1 MQVEITAE
9 AERNLVDIALRIAA
23 DDTQNAVEFAARL
36 RIACEGLS
44 EFPERFSLVP
54 RFEHL
59 GIRHRV
65 VGNYLIFYRVHGL
78 QVLVLHVL
86 HGAMDYG
93 DLLGTE

>member
-1 MQVEITAE
+1 MQIEITAE
-9 AERNLVDIALRIAA
+9 TARNLVDIALRIAA
-23 DDTQNAVEFAARL
+23 DDPQNALEFAARL

-44 EFPERFSLVP
+44 EVPERFSLVP

-65 VGNYLIFYRVHGL
+65 VANYLIFYRVQGS

-93 DLLGTE
+93 DLLGAE